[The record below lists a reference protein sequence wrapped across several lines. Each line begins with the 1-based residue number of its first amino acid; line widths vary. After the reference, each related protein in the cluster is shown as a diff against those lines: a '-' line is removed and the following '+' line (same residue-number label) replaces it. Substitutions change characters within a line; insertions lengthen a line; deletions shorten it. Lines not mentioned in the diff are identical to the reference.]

1 MHVLMLI
8 ALSFLIFSYLS
19 DFLTFTFFFS
29 WTLIHDCTLK
39 HIKMGYHKLACFGR
53 SEIIVFQE
61 LHIEG
66 TFQYRIPLIHL
77 NLAMNCSF
85 FHLYLL

>member
-1 MHVLMLI
+1 
-8 ALSFLIFSYLS
+8 
-19 DFLTFTFFFS
+19 
-29 WTLIHDCTLK
+29 
-39 HIKMGYHKLACFGR
+39 MGYHKLACFGR

-85 FHLYLL
+85 FHLYLLKKEKINPFEVRCSRIEAWEPA